1 MRSIVRRD
9 TGEGYE
15 EFLGRLAAE
24 SGIATRTREQLAKL
38 DRKRAKKGSNDARLN
53 PHDPEAESTQVTD
66 GRAHLAYMAATA
78 AEPQPDAV
86 MALQQAKVRSY
97 VSEPDRGRRR
107 WQDKPEARQ
116 AVYDNRRRIHGEHGK
131 QLLRYRGEFLER
143 SFAHAYETGG
153 MRRVYLRGQ
162 ANVLKRVLIHLGGF
176 NLSLIMR
183 RRFGKGTPRGW
194 QGFSADALLMG
205 LQFWI
210 AILVRVA
217 QESTSPQMLRSSP
230 VVRVTIVVRFAAQ

>member
-1 MRSIVRRD
+1 
-9 TGEGYE
+9 
-15 EFLGRLAAE
+15 
-24 SGIATRTREQLAKL
+24 
-38 DRKRAKKGSNDARLN
+38 
-53 PHDPEAESTQVTD
+53 
-66 GRAHLAYMAATA
+66 
-78 AEPQPDAV
+78 
-86 MALQQAKVRSY
+86 
-97 VSEPDRGRRR
+97 
-107 WQDKPEARQ
+107 
-116 AVYDNRRRIHGEHGK
+116 
-131 QLLRYRGEFLER
+131 
-143 SFAHAYETGG
+143 

-230 VVRVTIVVRFAAQ
+230 VVRVTIVVRFAAQLQNYFRHELLGKEKASESKSRGEFQSGTLKGPEREP

>member
-1 MRSIVRRD
+1 MFRNRTVDAIAGRISRR
-9 TGEGYE
+9 
-15 EFLGRLAAE
+15 
-24 SGIATRTREQLAKL
+24 
-38 DRKRAKKGSNDARLN
+38 
-53 PHDPEAESTQVTD
+53 
-66 GRAHLAYMAATA
+66 
-78 AEPQPDAV
+78 
-86 MALQQAKVRSY
+86 
-97 VSEPDRGRRR
+97 RGRRCMTTGGAFTASTGNSC
-107 WQDKPEARQ
+107 W
-116 AVYDNRRRIHGEHGK
+116 
-131 QLLRYRGEFLER
+131 YRGEFLER

>member
-1 MRSIVRRD
+1 MRWIWK
-9 TGEGYE
+9 
-15 EFLGRLAAE
+15 
-24 SGIATRTREQLAKL
+24 RE
-38 DRKRAKKGSNDARLN
+38 R
-53 PHDPEAESTQVTD
+53 
-66 GRAHLAYMAATA
+66 
-78 AEPQPDAV
+78 
-86 MALQQAKVRSY
+86 
-97 VSEPDRGRRR
+97 
-107 WQDKPEARQ
+107 
-116 AVYDNRRRIHGEHGK
+116 
-131 QLLRYRGEFLER
+131 LLRCRGEFLER

-210 AILVRVA
+210 AILARCTGKHIAANAPIFTCRARHHCCPVRGAVTKLLPPRAASHFSVA
-217 QESTSPQMLRSSP
+217 
-230 VVRVTIVVRFAAQ
+230 I